1 MEDGVI
7 LNAVVLQL
15 LLEVP
20 PQPAQASKAAE
31 SRKRASNLPGSILS
45 GNIVNIGSFLPLDF
59 SFSYGQLAIAPAK
72 RHYQR

>member
-1 MEDGVI
+1 MDDGVTF
-7 LNAVVLQL
+7 NAVTLQL
-15 LLEVP
+15 LLEEP
-20 PQPAQASKAAE
+20 PQPALASKVAE

-45 GNIVNIGSFLPLDF
+45 GSIVDIGSFLALDF

>member
-31 SRKRASNLPGSILS
+31 SRKRASKLLRSILS
-45 GNIVNIGSFLPLDF
+45 GNIVDIDSFLLLDF
-59 SFSYGQLAIAPAK
+59 SFSYPQIAIA
-72 RHYQR
+72 